1 MSISIGNTRILDE
14 ISTAALIIDTYQS
27 NAIVI
32 RSEIDDVFIKMDD
45 YSFGQ
50 HKNTA
55 TNLIAYNTYHSNV
68 LLTSYSSN
76 QLLHYPVSR
85 FLSNVEING
94 SLYIQSSIATRAVAT
109 CNLEIRA
116 QTGIPLLVTSNE
128 QTVFSVTGTAC
139 YIAAN
144 VGIGVTSTQYKLE
157 VADTMYVHSNLDSA
171 SVHTNQI
178 LPYNNTSGSITFT
191 EEGLLLDAAQVQVNN
206 LTLTGQTQFD
216 QILVNRGQID
226 ALDSSNLHIIN
237 TSLDQHAVYI
247 KQVNSAD
254 PPYFANT
261 VVGNPLTIDAYF
273 SGIDSDIRIFQID
286 TFGRISSGK
295 ATATVPNPDYGF
307 TYYIQEA
314 RSNYISG
321 FMNLQTKN
329 ALEQTIINKKG
340 YLSIGS
346 NQAKH
351 PLQVTNPY
359 SGTESYYEAVPSL
372 VGLYNN
378 TSNTVPYLRCYD
390 CNQAVILTINSNGA
404 LLFQEHQTYAN
415 DYLIENSQ
423 KSYLNYIHTNQIY
436 SPTPINFTNG
446 TLSNIGTLYA
456 DNAILPMVNVLSG
469 VMSNVYIAKLEVAS
483 LETTLFRT
491 IDEPDYTEFRLN
503 PTRFLFYGSNMVL
516 NPNPEFFEVEQR
528 ALPDDNLRI
537 YTNGGPTRSV
547 NGVHVIGNN
556 LQTGIRVAN
565 CNIAVNSVAQL
576 ELEAN
581 RNSYRMGVI
590 NKNATPGLSAEAFIT
605 CNVNLLDDNR
615 QLTITP
621 TGCRVGGATGV
632 HILQSGRMTIGDV
645 VDDTTNLKVKGNMKV
660 LTTTGA
666 TSLSIARDTPFIGI
680 GTDPSPLYT
689 LSVNGT
695 IYGSSNVNIAGNVG
709 IGTTLPKA
717 RLHVEGG
724 AYFRDAGVDVL
735 TIGNGKVVASNLT
748 VLGAFTFNN
757 ATNLLKQPYQLPPT
771 QKTYYVSEETQ
782 NGFQVVVNG
791 VYTGTTSNVDVFQ
804 NQSKL
809 SYYSPTVNDYTVA
822 VVPGASTTTYTVTLT
837 TAAKYGDVIDITVW
851 PQFISQPEQTGFV
864 YQQVNMDYFTRNGN
878 NISYTAG
885 NVGIGTT
892 NTSRTLYVNGQI
904 YATGDITNSSD
915 RKYKTNLE
923 RITGAVDKI
932 TRVNGYTFNRTDDPT
947 GKRYM
952 GVVAQEIKAV
962 FPELVYEQEET
973 LSVSYGNIVAVLI
986 EAIKELDERV
996 HYLEEKD
1003 NNT

>member
-14 ISTAALIIDTYQS
+14 LATSALIIDTSQS
-27 NAIVI
+27 NAIII
-32 RSEIDDVFIKMDD
+32 RSEIDDTFIKMDD
-45 YSFGQ
+45 YKIGQ
-50 HKNTA
+50 HKENDFISF
-55 TNLIAYNTYHSNV
+55 NLYHNEV

-76 QLLHYPVSR
+76 QLLHYPISR

-94 SLYIQSSIATRAVAT
+94 SLSIQSSIATQAVAT

-116 QTGIPLLVTSNE
+116 RTGIPLLVSSNN
-128 QTVFSVTGTAC
+128 QTVFSVDGTTC
-139 YIAAN
+139 YIAGN
-144 VGIGVTSTQYKLE
+144 VGIGVTTTHYKLE
-157 VADTMYVHSNLDSA
+157 VADTIYVHSNLDSA
-171 SVHTNQI
+171 SMHTNQI
-178 LPYNNTSGSITFT
+178 LSYNNTSGSITFN
-191 EEGLLLDAAQVQVNN
+191 EAGILLDGNQVQINN

-216 QILVNRGQID
+216 QVLVNQGQINT
-226 ALDSSNLHIIN
+226 LTSSNLQIIN
-237 TSLDQHAVYI
+237 TSLNQNAIYI
-247 KQVNSAD
+247 KQINSD
-254 PPYFANT
+254 TPPYFANT

-273 SGIDSDIRIFQID
+273 SDINNDIRIFQVD

-359 SGTESYYEAVPSL
+359 RGTESYYTAIPSL

-378 TSNTVPYLRCYD
+378 TSNAVPYLRCYN
-390 CNQAVILTINSNGA
+390 CNQAVLLTITSNGA
-404 LLFQEHQTYAN
+404 LLFNEHSVYPS
-415 DYLIENSQ
+415 DYRIENPQ

-436 SPTPINFTNG
+436 SPTSINFTNG
-446 TLSNIGTLYA
+446 TLSNIGALYA
-456 DNAILPMVNVLSG
+456 SNTVIQNVNVLSG
-469 VMSNVYIAKLEVAS
+469 VMSNIYISALTVAS
-483 LETTLFRT
+483 LETTLFKT
-491 IDEPDYTEFRLN
+491 IDLPNYTEFRLN

-516 NPNPEFFEVEQR
+516 NPNPYFFEVEQR

-565 CNIAVNSVAQL
+565 CNIAVNSIAQL

-590 NKNATPGLSAEAFIT
+590 NKNQTPGLSAEAFFT
-605 CNVNLLDDNR
+605 CNIDLTNDNR

-621 TGCRVGGATGV
+621 IGCRVGSAATGV

-645 VDDTTNLKVKGNMKV
+645 VDDTVNLKVKGNMKV
-660 LTTTGA
+660 ITSLGA
-666 TSLSIARDTPFIGI
+666 TALSIAKDTPFVGI
-680 GTDPSPLYT
+680 GTDPSALYT
-689 LSVNGT
+689 LSVNGAV
-695 IYGSSNVNIAGNVG
+695 YSSSNVYVGGNLG
-709 IGTTLPKA
+709 IGTTIPMA

-724 AYFRDAGVDVL
+724 AYFRDSGVDVL
-735 TIGNGKVVASNLT
+735 TIGNGAVTACNLT

-782 NGFQVVVNG
+782 NDFQVVVNG
-791 VYTGTTSNVDVFQ
+791 IYTGTSSNVDVFL

-809 SYYSPTVNDYTVA
+809 SYYTATLNDYTVGITTDA
-822 VVPGASTTTYTVTLT
+822 NTTTYTITLT
-837 TAAKYGDVIDITVW
+837 ATPRYGDIVDITVW
-851 PQFISQPEQTGFV
+851 PQFITQPEQTGFV
-864 YQQVNMDYFTRNGN
+864 YQQVNMDYFARNGN

-904 YATGDITNSSD
+904 YATGDITSSSD
-915 RKYKTNLE
+915 RKYKTDLQ
-923 RITGAVDKI
+923 RITGAVEKI

-952 GVVAQEIKAV
+952 GVVAQEIQAV
-962 FPELVYEQEET
+962 FPELVYQEEES

-996 HYLEEKD
+996 QYLEEKE

>member
-94 SLYIQSSIATRAVAT
+94 SLSIQSSIETRTVAT

-144 VGIGVTSTQYKLE
+144 VGIGVTPTHYKLE

-226 ALDSSNLHIIN
+226 TLDSSNLHIIN
-237 TSLDQHAVYI
+237 TALDQHAVYI

-359 SGTESYYEAVPSL
+359 RGTESYYEAVPSL

-390 CNQAVILTINSNGA
+390 CNQAVLLTINSNGA
-404 LLFQEHQTYAN
+404 LLFQEHQTYGN

-436 SPTPINFTNG
+436 SPTPINFTNA

-456 DNAILPMVNVLSG
+456 NNAILPMVNVLGG

-537 YTNGGPTRSV
+537 YTNGGPTRNV

-556 LQTGIRVAN
+556 LQTSIRVAN
-565 CNIAVNSVAQL
+565 CNIAVNSIAQI

-695 IYGSSNVNIAGNVG
+695 IYSSSNVNIAGNVG

-724 AYFRDAGVDVL
+724 AYFRDTGVDVL
-735 TIGNGKVVASNLT
+735 AIGNGKVTTSNLT

-771 QKTYYVSEETQ
+771 QKTYYVSDATQ
-782 NGFQVVVNG
+782 NDFQVVVNG

-809 SYYSPTVNDYTVA
+809 SYYSTTLNDYTVA
-822 VVPGASTTTYTVTLT
+822 VTPGASTTTYTVTLT
-837 TAAKYGDVIDITVW
+837 TAAQYGDVIDITVW
-851 PQFISQPEQTGFV
+851 PQFIAQPEQTGFV
-864 YQQVNMDYFTRNGN
+864 YQQVNMDYFTRTGN
-878 NISYTAG
+878 NISYTTG

-904 YATGDITNSSD
+904 YATGEITASSD

-986 EAIKELDERV
+986 EAIKELDARV
-996 HYLEEKD
+996 HYLE